1 MKKLFFNIVF
11 LLLISFSCSANVTF
25 LMGNQTAAE
34 GTQVMV
40 PVKVVDFASIVSAQ
54 GTVQFDQSVISFVS
68 VQDFGLATLDESS
81 FGISQA
87 ANGKLMFS
95 WTDPDLGGESLP
107 DSAVLF
113 TIRFNVIGI
122 SGQSSALSFVNVPTA
137 MEVMNNSFDQE
148 TLSLINGSVTIQN
161 MVLPS
166 AVTLKLDSVSGIHG
180 SQVTVSCRA
189 FNFSNINSAQGTI
202 LFDNTVVSFDGIG
215 YCGLPGLNAASFGL
229 TQLSQGKITFS
240 WNDPDLEGRD
250 IANGEAVF
258 SLNFVLTGNTG
269 QHSNISLTDTPTQV
283 EISDSSLNLLSVGL
297 IGGDI
302 RITGS
307 SGVLGIKIDSV
318 IGTPGFQVVV
328 PVRVWQFKKIV
339 SLQGTIT
346 FNPAV
351 ALFDTVVQYGL
362 PFMDFTTFGTSL
374 INTGKLMFSW
384 TDDSYTGQTLSDSS
398 VIFAV
403 RFTVAGNEG
412 SFTLL
417 DMISTP
423 TSIEVVDTSLSELS
437 FYTQQGKI
445 MVGTGHTLS
454 GKTRYAGRANAGSPA
469 PNPPS
474 YNADTYTIGKV
485 IVILKT
491 YPEGDIITKDTSDAL
506 GNFHFSNVM
515 DGTYRLSYDKYTADS
530 MQWGNDVNAIDVA
543 LLKYFIGSDTIQD
556 PSRCFSAKY
565 KRAANVDNNAAIN
578 AVDIAR
584 LKSKIGAP
592 YDAVKNFPKGN
603 WPALD
608 TVVTMSGADFNVLL
622 KTICYGDFNASSS
635 RYRDSLTTWSNLKS
649 VATDIV
655 LTSEESLV
663 TSDPHY
669 FEVPLRISE
678 KMNEFSALGL
688 ELTYSKGYEL
698 VSAFMP
704 GSGNDKGPV
713 KINQTLDEV
722 IAENNDLLV
731 TDEDGV
737 IRVVY
742 ATTDH
747 YDVSANDVMI
757 VFGFRKLMYIDQE
770 TKEFNLAGTG
780 VIGNKYGEENE
791 NTYLLMPKVLV
802 QGSNTE
808 AGLEFTGYPNPFKS
822 QATINYTLPENGT
835 VTLKVYNAIGGL
847 ISELVNEVQESGKHT
862 VPFSQESLSSGMYT
876 FKLEYISGNKSNCL
890 VLKMFNR

>member
-11 LLLISFSCSANVTF
+11 LLLISFNLSANVTF
-25 LMGNQTAAE
+25 LMGNHTAAE
-34 GTQVMV
+34 GTQVIV

-54 GTVQFDQSVISFVS
+54 GTVQFDQSIISFVS
-68 VQDFGLATLDESS
+68 VQDFGLVSLDESS
-81 FGISQA
+81 FGTSQTA
-87 ANGKLMFS
+87 SGKLMFS

-122 SGQSSALSFVNVPTA
+122 SGQSSVLSFVNVPTA
-137 MEVMNNSFDQE
+137 MEVMNNSYSQE
-148 TLSLINGSVTIQN
+148 TLSLLNGSVTVQTVI
-161 MVLPS
+161 LPS
-166 AVTLKLDSVSGIHG
+166 EVTLKFDSVNGIQG
-180 SQVTVSCRA
+180 SQVTVSCSA
-189 FNFSNINSAQGTI
+189 INFSNINSAQGTI

-215 YCGLPGLNAASFGL
+215 YYGLPGLNAACFGL

-240 WNDPDLEGRD
+240 WNDPDLVGQD
-250 IANGEAVF
+250 IADGEAVF
-258 SLNFVLTGNTG
+258 SLNFVLTGSTG
-269 QHSNISLTDTPTQV
+269 QHSNISLIDTPTPV
-283 EISDSSLNLLSVGL
+283 ELSDSSLNLLSVGL
-297 IGGDI
+297 VSGNIG
-302 RITGS
+302 ITGS
-307 SGVLGIKIDSV
+307 TGVLGIEIDSV

-362 PFMDFTTFGTSL
+362 PFMDFTSFGTSL
-374 INTGKLMFSW
+374 VNAGKLMFSW

-417 DMISTP
+417 DMVSSP
-423 TSIEVVDTSLSELS
+423 TSIEIVDTSLSELS
-437 FYTQQGKI
+437 FYTRQGKI
-445 MVGTGHTLS
+445 MVGTGHTIS
-454 GKTRYAGRANAGSPA
+454 GKTRYAGKANAGSPL
-469 PNPPS
+469 PHPPT
-474 YNADTYTIGKV
+474 YNAAVYTIDNV

-491 YPEGDIITKDTSDAL
+491 YPEGDIITRDTSDAL

-530 MQWGNDVNAIDVA
+530 MQWVNDVNAIDVA
-543 LLKYFIGSDTIQD
+543 QMKYFIGSDTLQD
-556 PSRCFSAKY
+556 PSYCFSSTY
-565 KRAANVDNNAAIN
+565 KKAANVDNNASIN
-578 AVDIAR
+578 AVDVAK
-584 LKSKIGAP
+584 LKSKIGSP
-592 YDAVKNFPKGN
+592 YDPAKNFPKGN
-603 WPALD
+603 WPVLD
-608 TVVTMSGADFNVLL
+608 TVVTMTGADFNIVL

-635 RYRDSLTTWSNLKS
+635 RYRDSLTTWDNLKS
-649 VATDIV
+649 VSTDII
-655 LTSEESLV
+655 LTSEESIV
-663 TSDPHY
+663 TSDPNY

-688 ELTYSKGYEL
+688 ELTYPNGYEL
-698 VSAFMP
+698 VSAIMP
-704 GSGNDKGPV
+704 KSGNNKRTG

-722 IAENNDLLV
+722 IAEDNDLLV
-731 TDEDGV
+731 TDKDGV
-737 IRVVY
+737 IGVVY

-747 YDVSANDVMI
+747 YDVAANDVLI
-757 VFGFRKLMYIDQE
+757 VLGFRQLHNLNQE
-770 TKEFNLAGTG
+770 TEEFNLTGTG

-802 QGSNTE
+802 QGNNTE
-808 AGLEFTGYPNPFKS
+808 AGFEFTGYPNPFNS
-822 QATINYTLPENGT
+822 QATINYTLPEKGT
-835 VTLKVYNAIGGL
+835 VTLKVYNAIGGM
-847 ISELVNEVQESGKHT
+847 ISELVNEVQEGGTHT
-862 VPFSQESLSSGMYT
+862 VGFSQENLSSGFYT